1 MMLHRRHGALILFPL
16 SLLFLM
22 LACNFPSRASPT
34 AIPPTSSAEMPPT
47 QLVETASPTFAP
59 PEETPPPAT
68 LTPTPTLLTISGV
81 LWHEICEF
89 SGGQAG
95 EPVVL
100 GVGCVQYG
108 AEDWEF
114 GPNQIYDPFETGW
127 DGVTLHL
134 GAGPCPSTGL
144 ATTLTNA
151 QGEYAFDGLS
161 AGAYCVSYNN
171 LTDGNDTLLIP
182 GGPTYPFRD
191 DSGFYQNVELLADE
205 NQANVD
211 FGYAFQFYN

>member
-1 MMLHRRHGALILFPL
+1 
-16 SLLFLM
+16 
-22 LACNFPSRASPT
+22 
-34 AIPPTSSAEMPPT
+34 
-47 QLVETASPTFAP
+47 V
-59 PEETPPPAT
+59 ETPPPAT
-68 LTPTPTLLTISGV
+68 FTPTPTLLTISGV

-95 EPVVL
+95 EPLVL

-108 AEDWEF
+108 VEDWEF

-127 DGVTLHL
+127 EGITLHL

-151 QGEYAFDGLS
+151 QGTYAFDGLS

-171 LTDGNDTLLIP
+171 LTDGNDTVLIP

-191 DSGFYQNVELLADE
+191 DAGFYQTVELLPDE

-211 FGYAFQFYN
+211 FGYAFQFYD